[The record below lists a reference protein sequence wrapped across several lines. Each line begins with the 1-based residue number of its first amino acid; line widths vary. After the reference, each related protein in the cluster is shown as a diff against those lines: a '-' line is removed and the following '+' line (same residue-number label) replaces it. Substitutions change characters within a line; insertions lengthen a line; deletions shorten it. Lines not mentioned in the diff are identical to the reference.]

1 MPFLIWAFLL
11 VLNSCTLGSSDDD
24 SHVVSGVRLL
34 SESQMNEMG
43 EQSYLSIKSKT
54 KISSDLVMKE
64 KILRIGRRIAKASG
78 KNYNWEFELFD
89 EPKTVNAFCLP
100 GGKIGVYT
108 GIIPIAKNEAGL
120 AAALGHEVAHAPLSH
135 GNERVSQGLI
145 ASIGF
150 AAIEAVLGDSR
161 NRDVILGGLGIGA
174 QFGILLPF
182 SRSHESAADQ
192 VGTQYMAK
200 AGYDPREA
208 KELWIRMAGTGGKV
222 PEFMSTHPDPLR
234 RAKVL
239 EQNLSEFLPMY
250 QVSEKQPSRPL

>member
-1 MPFLIWAFLL
+1 MPLVFWVLLL
-11 VLNSCTLGSSDDD
+11 VMSSCTLGSSDND
-24 SHVVSGVRLL
+24 SNEASGIHLL
-34 SESQMNEMG
+34 SEAQMNQMG
-43 EQSYLSIKSKT
+43 EQNYQSIKSKT
-54 KISSDLVMKE
+54 KISKDLILKE
-64 KILRIGRRIAKASG
+64 KIQRIGRRIAKASG

-120 AAALGHEVAHAPLSH
+120 AAVLGHEVAHATLGH

-145 ASIGF
+145 TSIGF
-150 AAIEAVLGDSR
+150 AAMEAVLGDSQ

-182 SRSHESAADQ
+182 SRGHESAADR

-208 KELWIRMAGTGGKV
+208 KDLWMRMAATGGKV

-234 RAKVL
+234 RAKAL
-239 EQNLSEFLPMY
+239 EQNLSEFLPLY
-250 QVSEKQPSRPL
+250 QVSENQPSKPL

>member
-1 MPFLIWAFLL
+1 MSLL
-11 VLNSCTLGSSDDD
+11 VWLVLLLLNSCTLGSSDD
-24 SHVVSGVRLL
+24 SSNVASGVRLL
-34 SESQMNEMG
+34 SESQMNKMG
-43 EQSYLSIKSKT
+43 EQSYQSIKSKT

-64 KILRIGRRIAKASG
+64 KIQRIGRRIAQASG

-120 AAALGHEVAHAPLSH
+120 AAVLGHEVAHATLSH

-182 SRSHESAADQ
+182 SRNHESAADR

-208 KELWIRMAGTGGKV
+208 QELWKRMAGTGGKG

-234 RAKVL
+234 RAKAL
-239 EQNLSEFLPMY
+239 EQNLSEFLPIY